1 MRFTLPPL
9 KRLALILFVLTP
21 LVAWALVKP
30 VRVVAPSLAG
40 VTCMSPSLC
49 LDDETRHGEATDLYA
64 EALRFVASQVGDIHH
79 PPRFVFC
86 STPACA
92 KSFGL
97 GERAAVTVGTF
108 GTVISPRGWHPHFVR
123 HELIH
128 HLQAERLG
136 TLTLLR
142 KPTWFVEG
150 MAYALSD
157 DPRQPLAEPFETH
170 RHEFMAWW
178 SRVGAQRVWHEAR
191 RL

>member
-1 MRFTLPPL
+1 MRLTIPPL
-9 KRLALILFVLTP
+9 KRLALVLLVVTP
-21 LVAWALVKP
+21 LAAWALVKP

-40 VTCMSPSLC
+40 VTCLSHSLC
-49 LDDETRHGEATDLYA
+49 LDEQTRQDEALQLYA
-64 EALRFVASQVGDIHH
+64 DALAFVAGHVGDIRK

-86 STPACA
+86 STPVCA
-92 KSFGL
+92 QSFGL
-97 GERAAVTVGTF
+97 GERAAVTVSTF
-108 GTVISPRGWHPHFVR
+108 GTVISPRGWAPHFVR
-123 HELIH
+123 HEMIH

-157 DPRQPLAEPFETH
+157 DPREPLAEPFEGH
-170 RHEFMAWW
+170 RRQFLRWW
-178 SRVGAQRVWHEAR
+178 SALDPQRVWQEAK